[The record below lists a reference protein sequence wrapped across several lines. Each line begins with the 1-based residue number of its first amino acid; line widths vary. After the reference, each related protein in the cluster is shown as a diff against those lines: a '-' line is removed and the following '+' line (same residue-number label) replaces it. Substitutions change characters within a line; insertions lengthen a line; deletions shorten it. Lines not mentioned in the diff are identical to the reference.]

1 MNHFVWAGG
10 NCVEDCNM
18 IQDAACWKHLKGCET
33 EQKQQKEIQSCQLA
47 ADCMSC
53 VDSGDS
59 CVWDQTSCFS
69 TIPLFMQPHDV
80 ISQKRDCPVPLQPN
94 APPSLVTPIAPQ
106 QPSAPIWPQHSAP
119 MQPAPPSAGG
129 WTSGMNRQNMQ
140 AKWNEVLAKNSNS
153 ALISISNLESLDEPV
168 SVETQVVAGV
178 NYKFTFQDGTQ
189 VIVLEQ
195 VWMNILTITN
205 VISPAGQRLLKAGP
219 TLRSSH
225 QHQVETQGLS
235 PLSLLLTVFGGIL
248 AGALLALSR
257 ELCFNKQT
265 GDVYTDLAQDAQ
277 QRKV

>member
-1 MNHFVWAGG
+1 
-10 NCVEDCNM
+10 
-18 IQDAACWKHLKGCET
+18 
-33 EQKQQKEIQSCQLA
+33 
-47 ADCMSC
+47 
-53 VDSGDS
+53 
-59 CVWDQTSCFS
+59 
-69 TIPLFMQPHDV
+69 
-80 ISQKRDCPVPLQPN
+80 
-94 APPSLVTPIAPQ
+94 
-106 QPSAPIWPQHSAP
+106 
-119 MQPAPPSAGG
+119 
-129 WTSGMNRQNMQ
+129 MQ

-219 TLRSSH
+219 TLRSS
-225 QHQVETQGLS
+225 QHQVETKGLS